1 MNRKIIYTVLVSA
14 CIMASGC
21 EDPFKDTMFKAY
33 DESSIATTLAGN
45 EDYSLYVEMLKE
57 ANVFNA
63 LNLGNTEYTCFA
75 VKNDSLAAYMGRK
88 GWGSVSDIPF
98 DELDYFVRYH
108 IIAGKKYS
116 NSDLLLKLSTKTV
129 SGDWLTAGLDLET
142 ELRYIDNGDGVR
154 RSYIIDKDIAATN
167 GVIHGLDYPL
177 QPITESVWSL
187 IDRNGRYSIFAEAL
201 EASGLSGWL
210 DNTYV
215 ELEGQKVRENKTVF
229 VVPDEVFAARDID
242 SFEALKSRFSSPDP
256 SDENSALYQFIEY
269 HLFDKLVGY
278 SELTTF
284 PDGYKSMIYYGCSA
298 KKGFS
303 ILDAGGEITINPD
316 SGEESFHISDT
327 RRDIPAKNGY
337 IHEIDNLGTLPQTMS
352 HYIVVYEPTDKFEYN
367 GISFYRQDMSSSSSV
382 NRYYL
387 NESEIIFPG
396 VRWESI
402 PESKAKVWYHSENV
416 SRYLDYDAIHWDLG
430 TIGWI
435 EFDIPVIPLGK
446 YRISA
451 EKYNTSSNGGKY
463 NGYFDNATI
472 ADNVVNFATG
482 TNHGTWKTFTLT
494 TEEKHTIRFSVA
506 DQAGTCGIDRF
517 VFTPID

>member
-1 MNRKIIYTVLVSA
+1 MNRKIIYLLSAA
-14 CIMASGC
+14 CIMAASGC
-21 EDPFKDTMFKAY
+21 GDPFKDTMFKAY
-33 DESSIATTLAGN
+33 EEESIATTLASDR
-45 EDYSLYVEMLKE
+45 EYSLWVEMLKE
-57 ANVFNA
+57 VNMFNA
-63 LNLGNTEYTCFA
+63 LNLGITEYTCFA
-75 VKNDSLAAYMGRK
+75 VKNDSLTAYMDSK
-88 GWGSVSDIPF
+88 GWKNVSDIPY

-108 IIAGKKYS
+108 IIAGKKYD
-116 NSDLLLKLSTKTV
+116 NSDLLLKLGTRTV

-154 RSYIIDKDIAATN
+154 RSYIIDKDIVATN

-177 QPITESVWSL
+177 MPITESVWNI
-187 IDRNGRYSIFAEAL
+187 IDRNGEYSIFADAL
-201 EASGLSGWL
+201 EAAGLSEWL

-215 ELEGQKVRENKTVF
+215 EFEGQKVRENKTVF
-229 VVPDEVFAARDID
+229 VVPDQVFKARGINSVED
-242 SFEALKSRFSSPDP
+242 LKARFSTEDP
-256 SDENSALYQFIEY
+256 SNKNSALYQYLEY

-284 PDGYKSMIYYGCSA
+284 PEGYKSMIYYGLSA

-303 ILDAGGEITINPD
+303 ILDSGGKIIFNPD
-316 SGEESFHISDT
+316 AGEDSFHISDT

-337 IHEIDNLGTLPQTMS
+337 IHEIDNLGVLPQTMS
-352 HYIVVYEPTDKFEYN
+352 HYVVVYEPTDKFEFN
-367 GISFYRQDMSSSSSV
+367 GISFYRSDMSSSSSV

-387 NESEIIFPG
+387 TDSEIQFPG
-396 VRWESI
+396 IRWESI

-416 SRYLDYDAIHWDLG
+416 SRYLNHDAIHWDLG

-451 EKYNTSSNGGKY
+451 EKYNTSSDGGKY
-463 NGYFDNATI
+463 NALFDNLAL
-472 ADNVVNFATG
+472 ADAVVNFATG
-482 TNHGTWKTFTLT
+482 STHGLWRTFTIA
-494 TEEKHTIRFSVA
+494 TEESHTIRFSVA